1 MSTSLVVLVQASMD
15 TLTAAVNHAY
25 DSHRDLLEVKQSL
38 EHDIFLKANSLGID
52 R

>member
-25 DSHRDLLEVKQSL
+25 DAHRDLLEVKQSL